1 MLYRIHAHRD
11 ELVEA
16 LEERGIPFVIR
27 NLTILDHPLVR
38 DLLAY
43 LRLLARPSDNVACA
57 RVLAAPAWGLEPA
70 DLVRLCERA
79 AKARTSLWDALQ
91 SAQGELPFQR
101 PKPRADRRAGRRNHG
116 IARTRQ
122 RG

>member
-1 MLYRIHAHRD
+1 MR
-11 ELVEA
+11 A

-27 NLTILDHPLVR
+27 NLSILDHPLVR

-43 LRLLARPSDNVACA
+43 LRLMVKPADNVACA

-79 AKARTSLWDALQ
+79 AQ
-91 SAQGELPFQR
+91 SQEFAVGRAATRQGELPFSG
-101 PKPRADRRAGRRNHG
+101 PRRGHRRTGRR
-116 IARTRQ
+116 T
-122 RG
+122 